1 MSSGMAGWL
10 SLESA
15 LASVA
20 AVGPTSIDRFRADID
35 PEWIDQA
42 LAATGTASLR
52 RRRLP
57 AEQVIW
63 LVLGMA
69 LHRNRSIVEVVNK
82 LDLALPDERGRPVAA
97 SAARGRECGA
107 ESPRARGAG
116 AAGVALRALRR
127 GLDEPRGG
135 GAAGAAGPRL
145 ARAHAVR
152 RRRHHAAGAG
162 LARESRPLRWAPG
175 RRRPWG
181 ERLPARARRR
191 PHGVALASPAG
202 GRVRPAG
209 GGRVHV
215 RRVAVGRGA

>member
-82 LDLALPDERGRPVAA
+82 LDLALPDERGRPVA
-97 SAARGRECGA
+97 R
-107 ESPRARGAG
+107 
-116 AAGVALRALRR
+116 
-127 GLDEPRGG
+127 
-135 GAAGAAGPRL
+135 
-145 ARAHAVR
+145 VR
-152 RRRHHAAGAG
+152 CRK
-162 LARESRPLRWAPG
+162 
-175 RRRPWG
+175 
-181 ERLPARARRR
+181 PARAW
-191 PHGVALASPAG
+191 
-202 GRVRPAG
+202 GRSRW
-209 GGRVHV
+209 
-215 RRVAVGRGA
+215 